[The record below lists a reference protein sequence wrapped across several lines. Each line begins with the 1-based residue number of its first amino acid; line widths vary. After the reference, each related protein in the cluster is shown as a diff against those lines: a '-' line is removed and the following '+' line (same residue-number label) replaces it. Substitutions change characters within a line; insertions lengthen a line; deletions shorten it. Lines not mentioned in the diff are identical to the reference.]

1 MLVNSPEGSSEP
13 TPVTIGFYSTHTGA
27 YEDELQLN
35 DPLNETMS
43 AQLVCPPGYWC
54 KGGKRFHCPAGT
66 FGWTWGL
73 THEACS
79 GSCKC
84 TQRNATQHNATQRA
98 CVVFKICVRAID
110 NFLCPVSV
118 VSARTVTSSWLLLPK
133 PPGSTEH
140 PRNAG
145 GVRCR
150 SGRHAPPRSIC
161 RYAAYFLRAFFFIF
175 KSACFVIGDLC
186 TPFLR
191 APLLL

>member
-84 TQRNATQHNATQRA
+84 TQRNATQRNTTQRNA
-98 CVVFKICVRAID
+98 HVSCLKSAFELLTTFFAP
-110 NFLCPVSV
+110 FLSF
-118 VSARTVTSSWLLLPK
+118 L
-133 PPGSTEH
+133 
-140 PRNAG
+140 
-145 GVRCR
+145 
-150 SGRHAPPRSIC
+150 HAP
-161 RYAAYFLRAFFFIF
+161 
-175 KSACFVIGDLC
+175 
-186 TPFLR
+186 
-191 APLLL
+191 

>member
-1 MLVNSPEGSSEP
+1 MRPCLRSLSARRA
-13 TPVTIGFYSTHTGA
+13 TGA
-27 YEDELQLN
+27 
-35 DPLNETMS
+35 
-43 AQLVCPPGYWC
+43 
-54 KGGKRFHCPAGT
+54 KAG
-66 FGWTWGL
+66 
-73 THEACS
+73 S
-79 GSCKC
+79 GSTARLAPSGGPGASRMKHAPAPANVRNA